1 MAGVLAGAAEAL
13 LIQGYPVE
21 DVAQGLLSGYDFAE
35 DPVVN
40 QLLNYGGMDGM
51 ASILTMLMF
60 AAAFGGIIKKL
71 GVIDCLLGK
80 IFGDS
85 GNVFRIITSSA
96 IVHAVCF
103 VVTGNYYAINSILA
117 LSQRD
122 LRPSWTAAGKCFRHI
137 AGYRYRYLSSGTLE
151 RHLYICIRHI
161 GICIFGLLSVC
172 ADLMAG
178 CGHISG
184 CRLHP
189 MEKETPSVCFF
200 RTGPAIRSKYETTVR
215 DLYCFF

>member
-1 MAGVLAGAAEAL
+1 IGFFTESAGSGSADTSGLLSALTGEFTINILTLLPPALLIVLILLKVPTIPTFVAGVLAGAAEAL

-85 GNVFRIITSSA
+85 GNVFRIITS
-96 IVHAVCF
+96 
-103 VVTGNYYAINSILA
+103 
-117 LSQRD
+117 
-122 LRPSWTAAGKCFRHI
+122 
-137 AGYRYRYLSSGTLE
+137 
-151 RHLYICIRHI
+151 
-161 GICIFGLLSVC
+161 
-172 ADLMAG
+172 
-178 CGHISG
+178 
-184 CRLHP
+184 
-189 MEKETPSVCFF
+189 
-200 RTGPAIRSKYETTVR
+200 
-215 DLYCFF
+215 